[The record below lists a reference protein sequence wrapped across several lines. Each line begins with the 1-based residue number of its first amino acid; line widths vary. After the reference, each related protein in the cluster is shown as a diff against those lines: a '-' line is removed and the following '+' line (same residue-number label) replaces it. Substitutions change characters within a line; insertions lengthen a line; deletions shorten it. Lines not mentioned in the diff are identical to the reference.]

1 MTPHLDAIMESA
13 SNALSRMDYLQCEKH
28 CIHALSMARKQA
40 NWPYY
45 ARILL
50 PLQESRRQR
59 RMIAAESTIRLGTT
73 NLPHAPGQW
82 TNQLAAGCIVITQ
95 PHRPTMV
102 RLIAEQMQDRFILAL
117 YAENTSDCPRWTL
130 SSSPGSTIT
139 ITIDAPPRGC
149 IDRWLK
155 PDDRTNFNNKPP
167 DQKATQ
173 SLPPVRLVS
182 VASNWFLDACEAMGD
197 AVLAQL
203 APQDID
209 VDQIKALE
217 SLLLAMPAHEL
228 LHQELGRV
236 ARRVEN
242 H

>member
-1 MTPHLDAIMESA
+1 MTTHLDAIMESA
-13 SNALSRMDYLQCEKH
+13 SNALSRMDYLQCEKD
-28 CIHALSMARKQA
+28 CTHALSMARKQA

-73 NLPHAPGQW
+73 DLSHDPARWINH
-82 TNQLAAGCIVITQ
+82 LAAGCIIITQ
-95 PHRPTMV
+95 PHRPAMA

-117 YAENTSDCPRWTL
+117 YAENPSDCPRWTL
-130 SSSPGSTIT
+130 SSSPGSTLT
-139 ITIDAPPRGC
+139 VTIDAPPRAC
-149 IDRWLK
+149 VDRWLK
-155 PDDRTNFNNKPP
+155 PNDFTNFNNDPP
-167 DQKATQ
+167 GHKATL
-173 SLPPVRLVS
+173 SSPPVSLAT

-197 AVLAQL
+197 AALTRL
-203 APQDID
+203 DPQDID
-209 VDQIKALE
+209 VDRIKILE
-217 SLLLAMPAHEL
+217 GLLLAMPAHEL
-228 LHQELGRV
+228 LHQQLGRE